1 MQWFVLGGIMMWPLL
16 FISIIA
22 VAIIIERLLFYHGC
36 TFPEKNLESTLAE
49 ALQTR
54 SLELIQQSMGGSRLL
69 ENFKAALSVNATTDR
84 EVMLKLAGSAILLKT
99 GANIGVLGMLSRLA
113 PLVGLLGTIFGMIIT
128 FSRISSTHGAVDM
141 PLLAGG
147 IWQALITTAAGLVIA
162 IPCVFAR
169 YFFLRRNQRIAKG
182 LQDIGNIALAIDLRL
197 PGCPAQGGGDA

>member
-16 FISIIA
+16 FISIMA

-36 TFPEKNLESTLAE
+36 AFPPKSLESTLAE
-49 ALQTR
+49 ALQTKN
-54 SLELIQQSMGGSRLL
+54 LELIPQRMGDARLL
-69 ENFKAALSVNATTDR
+69 DNFKAALSVHATADR
-84 EVMLKLAGSAILLKT
+84 EAMLKLAGSAILVKA

-169 YFFLRRNQRIAKG
+169 YFFLRRNQRIASG
-182 LQDIGNIALAIDLRL
+182 LQDIGNIALAMDLRL
-197 PGCPAQGGGDA
+197 SGGQAQGGSDA